1 MHVLFS
7 KCNRSGIRLSNCS
20 IEAPITTLS
29 KLFSY
34 KYKYMQV
41 SLFEKR
47 LFDVPKYYLKWLHG
61 IGSFVWTFFRSTLV
75 YGTRL
80 AEPWS
85 SPWDDGQI
93 FAMRGVAA
101 CYQD

>member
-1 MHVLFS
+1 MHVLFVR
-7 KCNRSGIRLSNCS
+7 CNRSGIRLSVYS

-47 LFDVPKYYLKWLHG
+47 LFDVPN
-61 IGSFVWTFFRSTLV
+61 TT
-75 YGTRL
+75 
-80 AEPWS
+80 
-85 SPWDDGQI
+85 
-93 FAMRGVAA
+93 
-101 CYQD
+101 